1 MKNITPIQIWNN
13 GELKTA
19 TKIDIR
25 SIDNNLDSAR
35 FTYVLFSDNSEEV
48 ATGEKVMSGDDYI
61 NYSSNDYAYSW
72 IASKINIT
80 LSN

>member
-13 GELKTA
+13 GELKVA

>member
-13 GELKTA
+13 GELKVA

-25 SIDNNLDSAR
+25 SLDNNLDSAR

-72 IASKINIT
+72 VASKINIS